1 VGGLLVGSGAAFA
14 RALMLELLAL
24 GALEVDG
31 LAHLAG
37 SLGPQRLLDL
47 LDLGRLDREGA
58 ALTLRVL
65 ERVDAEDDVWVRAF
79 QGLSPESAAALL
91 PTVPARC
98 LREGA
103 AELARVAVGLDPRA
117 LGTALGTLMELQGP
131 HAVRFVSHCLRQ
143 SHGRGWPRSV
153 LVATAR
159 LLADA
164 GVGRAVL
171 VPMVHSRDVDA
182 RVRVLLLQALEN
194 DREALHE
201 ALQRR
206 VGELLD
212 PQEVRDALRTLRS
225 AAGVPS

>member
-1 VGGLLVGSGAAFA
+1 
-14 RALMLELLAL
+14 
-24 GALEVDG
+24 
-31 LAHLAG
+31 
-37 SLGPQRLLDL
+37 
-47 LDLGRLDREGA
+47 
-58 ALTLRVL
+58 
-65 ERVDAEDDVWVRAF
+65 
-79 QGLSPESAAALL
+79 
-91 PTVPARC
+91 
-98 LREGA
+98 
-103 AELARVAVGLDPRA
+103 
-117 LGTALGTLMELQGP
+117 
-131 HAVRFVSHCLRQ
+131 
-143 SHGRGWPRSV
+143 
-153 LVATAR
+153 VATAR